1 MVEHAHHILGTC
13 GEAHP
18 SLLSLIFGSLGLTA
32 FGVWVKYRFNQI
44 KLFFK
49 RK

>member
-1 MVEHAHHILGTC
+1 MLEHAHHIVGTC

-32 FGVWVKYRFNQI
+32 FGVWIRYKFNQV
-44 KLFFK
+44 KSLFRSK
-49 RK
+49 